1 MHSGTALH
9 LRRSLVWPAGWL
21 AYFTTL
27 AGAGAAALTIITLAS
42 EHFVEAT
49 VAGVCAV
56 ALFAIAFTA
65 FRSMSH
71 IADAHT
77 REVEARRNHAVYRA
91 RYPL

>member
-21 AYFTTL
+21 AFLTTI
-27 AGAGAAALTIITLAS
+27 AGAAATAMTLITLAGG
-42 EHFVEAT
+42 HYVEAA
-49 VAGVCAV
+49 VAGGCAV
-56 ALFAIAFTA
+56 LLFAIAVTA

-71 IADAHT
+71 ISDAHT

>member
-27 AGAGAAALTIITLAS
+27 AGFGAAALTIITLAS

-49 VAGVCAV
+49 VAGVSAIALLAV
-56 ALFAIAFTA
+56 AITA
-65 FRSMSH
+65 FRSMPH
-71 IADAHT
+71 IADQHT
-77 REVEARRNHAVYRA
+77 RDIEARRDHAVYRA

>member
-21 AYFTTL
+21 AFLTTL
-27 AGAGAAALTIITLAS
+27 AGAAATALTIITLAS
-42 EHFVEAT
+42 EHFVEAA
-49 VAGVCAV
+49 VAGGCAIG
-56 ALFAIAFTA
+56 LFAIAIMSFK
-65 FRSMSH
+65 SMSH

-77 REVEARRNHAVYRA
+77 REIEARRDHAVYRA